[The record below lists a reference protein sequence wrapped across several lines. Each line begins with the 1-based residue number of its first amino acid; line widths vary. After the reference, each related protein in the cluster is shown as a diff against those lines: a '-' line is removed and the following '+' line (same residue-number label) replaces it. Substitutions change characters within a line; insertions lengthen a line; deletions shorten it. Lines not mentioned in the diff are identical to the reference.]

1 MDVVG
6 WMLRSLENR
15 RCGLADTR
23 EAACGKRPSARARFV
38 SCAVLSRK
46 GAAAR
51 RTKLPGDRPRII
63 IG

>member
-15 RCGLADTR
+15 RRVLADAPG
-23 EAACGKRPSARARFV
+23 AACGMPQRAQARFV
-38 SCAVLSRK
+38 GQAVLSRK